1 MLQKIFLIIF
11 LVTVAF
17 SNFVEAAN
25 KPKVA
30 VMDLG
35 EFSGAYTTEVN
46 TAKVG
51 SMVVDYMQQA
61 LAKDGRFSVIDTGP
75 LESQPNA
82 KDLQKAGLISPS
94 RAGEIAKIL
103 GVDYLI
109 YGNFSSL
116 TGKDGIFEILKYGSG
131 GKLYE
136 IKAKIMIRIGRVQ
149 NDKEEM
155 PVIAMAKGEGISKSS
170 QVKAGKDSVSI
181 TIGTAKI
188 PQESVHNAARKAAY
202 DAVAKLLKNLPEN
215 FFN

>member
-1 MLQKIFLIIF
+1 MLQKICLIIF

-35 EFSGAYTTEVN
+35 EFSGAYTSEVN
-46 TAKVG
+46 TEKVG
-51 SMVVDYMQQA
+51 TMVVEYILEA
-61 LAKDGRFSVIDTGP
+61 LTDDGRFMVIDRE
-75 LESQPNA
+75 LYEKQLNE
-82 KDLQKAGLISPS
+82 KNLQKAGLISPS

-116 TGKDGIFEILKYGSG
+116 TGKDGIFEVLKYSSG
-131 GKLYE
+131 GRLYE
-136 IKAKIMIRIGRVQ
+136 IQAKIIIRIADSKD
-149 NDKEEM
+149 DKGHL
-155 PVIAMAKGEGISKSS
+155 IAMAEGVGISKSS
-170 QVKAGKDSVSI
+170 QVKAGTNTVSI

-188 PQESVHNAARKAAY
+188 PQESVHNAAKKAAY
-202 DAVAKLLKNLPEN
+202 DAVANLLKNLPEN

>member
-1 MLQKIFLIIF
+1 MLQKICLIIF
-11 LVTVAF
+11 LITIAF

-35 EFSGAYTTEVN
+35 EFSGAYTSEVN
-46 TAKVG
+46 TSNVG
-51 SMVVDYMQQA
+51 TMVVEYITKA
-61 LAKDGRFSVIDTGP
+61 LTDDGRFTVIDSEIF
-75 LESQPNA
+75 LEGQPNA
-82 KDLQKAGLISPS
+82 KELEKAGIVSPS

-116 TGKDGIFEILKYGSG
+116 TGKDGIFEVLKYSSG
-131 GKLYE
+131 GRLYE
-136 IKAKIMIRIGRVQ
+136 IKATIIIRIADSK
-149 NDKEEM
+149 NDKGHL
-155 PVIAMAKGEGISKSS
+155 IAMAEGVGISKSS
-170 QVKAGKDSVSI
+170 QVKVGKDSVSI
-181 TIGTAKI
+181 TVGTAKI

-202 DAVAKLLKNLPEN
+202 DAIEKLLKNLPEN

>member
-1 MLQKIFLIIF
+1 MLRKNFLIIF
-11 LVTVAF
+11 FITVAF
-17 SNFVEAAN
+17 SNFVEAEN

-35 EFSGAYTTEVN
+35 EFSGAYTSEVN

-51 SMVVDYMQQA
+51 SMVVEYILEA
-61 LAKDGRFSVIDTGP
+61 LTDDGRFSVIDTGP

-82 KDLQKAGLISPS
+82 KDLQKAGIISPS

-116 TGKDGIFEILKYGSG
+116 TGDDGILEVLKYSSG
-131 GKLYE
+131 GRLYE
-136 IKAKIMIRIGRVQ
+136 IKATITIRIADSK
-149 NDKEEM
+149 NDKGHI
-155 PVIAMAKGEGISKSS
+155 VAMAEGVGISKSS
-170 QVKAGKDSVSI
+170 QVKVGKDSVSI
-181 TIGTAKI
+181 TVGTAKI
-188 PQESVHNAARKAAY
+188 PQESVHNAAQKAAY